1 MDKFD
6 EMMKDAVTNLGI
18 LAERPVANDAES
30 VCSALA
36 HVFHHG
42 SFNDGAKAVMI
53 VSQFMWAHCEKSYH
67 SSEEKK

>member
-30 VCSALA
+30 VCAALA

-42 SFNDGAKAVMI
+42 SLLALQGP
-53 VSQFMWAHCEKSYH
+53 
-67 SSEEKK
+67 